1 MLRFNFAMLVASL
14 DLIAFNLSFWVTPS
28 GQLYLTKCCNEYG
41 D

>member
-1 MLRFNFAMLVASL
+1 MLGFNLSMLVVSS

-28 GQLYLTKCCNEYG
+28 GQLYLTECCNAYG